1 MDSTNSRNSNCNSLA
16 DFTCLWVKE
25 EFRPKIAYQVKPII
39 ELWAVRASLDMSGK
53 TGQVTVL
60 CVKVWT
66 RQPSFQYMTV
76 TGVDNYNSETD
87 MLVDD
92 PTESIM
98 IL

>member
-1 MDSTNSRNSNCNSLA
+1 M
-16 DFTCLWVKE
+16 
-25 EFRPKIAYQVKPII
+25 
-39 ELWAVRASLDMSGK
+39 ELWAVRASLDVSGK

-76 TGVDNYNSETD
+76 ASVDNYNSERD
-87 MLVDD
+87 MVEDD

-98 IL
+98 IS